1 MKRRP
6 PGAASSCGA
15 PIVGERHGLRAA
27 PQAGSAGFRG
37 CLHPY
42 DVRPEEGSR
51 GREPPPYRGRGVI
64 AGLTPQVLVRL
75 PSNVR
80 YGMFFLVPFVVAL
93 CLTPW
98 LARFARRVGI
108 LDQPGSR
115 KLHLEATPYLGGL
128 AVVAGLCAAGLATG
142 GTSRQVI
149 TIVGC
154 GAAIA
159 VLGLLDDWPSQGPP
173 LKLAVGSRAG

>member
-6 PGAASSCGA
+6 PGAASSCGGPDRGRA
-15 PIVGERHGLRAA
+15 TRSPGRASSGERGIPRLFASLRRA
-27 PQAGSAGFRG
+27 
-37 CLHPY
+37 
-42 DVRPEEGSR
+42 PEEGSR
-51 GREPPPYRGRGVI
+51 GHEPPPYRGRGVI

-142 GTSRQVI
+142 GT
-149 TIVGC
+149 
-154 GAAIA
+154 
-159 VLGLLDDWPSQGPP
+159 
-173 LKLAVGSRAG
+173 